1 MKQHSPGP
9 ENSMAPAARHDGP
22 WNAGSGQ
29 DRGLRLNR
37 ARRRVS
43 GALGASGCL
52 LAAVFAWPCV
62 SFAAKTTPYSSEAN
76 AAATL
81 VVYNRADNDSKDLA
95 EFYAGK
101 RGIPKSQII
110 GLTCPRSEEISR
122 DDYDRT
128 IAEPLRGELTV
139 NHWWKLR
146 PPDDVLGPVEFNK
159 IRFVALMRGIPL
171 KIAQAKN
178 YPGDKAVGPQAIAS
192 VNSASVDTEV
202 AVLGLRS
209 STISGAMMNPYF
221 RDFTAIADAN
231 HPELMLVCRLDA
243 PTTAIVRR
251 MITDS
256 IAAENEGLAGL
267 AYVDARGITDSGYIE
282 GDQWLFSLADSA
294 RRHGSPVVLD
304 NGPELFPENYPMSH
318 AALYFGWYTEQVSGP
333 FVRQDFHFQRG
344 AIAVHLHSYS
354 ALTLRSTISQWV
366 GPLLAAGAAASL
378 GNVYE
383 PYLHFTTQL
392 DILHDRLRAGYTFAE
407 SGYMAQRALSWMTTF
422 VGDPL
427 YRPYKGAMDAEE
439 LPATGEWAE
448 YRKGAQAWYN
458 QNRAAGEAALRASG
472 KTLRSGV
479 IMEGLGLLELTVNDR
494 DAAIQCFEE
503 SRLYYGKTEDALRST
518 IHEVFQLRAAR
529 RDPDALALIG
539 KMLAVLPS
547 APGADLLRSMES
559 QIRSSL
565 AKAK

>member
-1 MKQHSPGP
+1 MPEAVRGSPF
-9 ENSMAPAARHDGP
+9 
-22 WNAGSGQ
+22 
-29 DRGLRLNR
+29 R
-37 ARRRVS
+37 AMRVS
-43 GALGASGCL
+43 ICWT
-52 LAAVFAWPCV
+52 AAVFAWPCF
-62 SFAAKTTPYSSEAN
+62 SLAAKPSPYSSEAN

-81 VVYNRADNDSKDLA
+81 VVFNRADNESRDLA
-95 EFYAGK
+95 QFYAEK

-110 GLTCPRSEEISR
+110 GLTCPKTEEISR
-122 DDYDRT
+122 EDYDRT

-146 PPDDVLGPVEFNK
+146 PPNDAIGPVEFNK
-159 IRFVALMRGIPL
+159 IRFVALIRGIPL
-171 KIAQAKN
+171 KIAQEAN

-192 VNSASVDTEV
+192 VNSASVDSELS
-202 AVLGLRS
+202 VLALRS
-209 STISGAMMNPYF
+209 STISGAVMNPYF
-221 RDFTAIADAN
+221 RDYASIGDAN
-231 HPELMLVCRLDA
+231 HPDLMLVCRLDG
-243 PTTAIVRR
+243 PTAAIVRR

-267 AYVDARGITDSGYIE
+267 AYVDARGLTDSGYIE
-282 GDQWLFSLADSA
+282 GDQWLYSLADSA
-294 RRHGSPVVLD
+294 RHHGSPVVLD

-318 AALYFGWYTEQVSGP
+318 AALYFGWYTEQVAGP
-333 FVRQDFHFQRG
+333 FVRPDFHFQRG

-354 ALTLRSTISQWV
+354 ALTLRSTITQWV

-383 PYLHFTTQL
+383 PYLHYTTQL
-392 DILHDRLRAGYTFAE
+392 DIFHDRLRAGYTFAE

-448 YRKGAQAWYN
+448 YRKGAQAWYI

-472 KTLRSGV
+472 KALHSGV

-503 SRLYYGKTEDALRST
+503 SRQYYGKTEDALRAT
-518 IHEVFQLRAAR
+518 IHEVFQLRAAH
-529 RDPDALALIG
+529 RDADAVAIIG
-539 KMLAVLPS
+539 KMLALAPS

-565 AKAK
+565 AKAR